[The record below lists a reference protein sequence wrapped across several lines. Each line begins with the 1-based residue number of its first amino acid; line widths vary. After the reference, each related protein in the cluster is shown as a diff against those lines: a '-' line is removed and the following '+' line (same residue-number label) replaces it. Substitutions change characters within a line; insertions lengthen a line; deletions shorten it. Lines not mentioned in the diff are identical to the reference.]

1 MPDLLRTFIALKI
14 KPEPTLLHKL
24 EELKNELA
32 GEPVKW
38 VDENNLHLTLKFL
51 GDTTLHQVDD
61 LKAILKKISARNP
74 AFSFRLKGLAFFKN
88 KGMPRVLFIGIE
100 EGEAIQQLAA
110 EINLQLFA
118 LGFEKENRPFSPHLT
133 LARIKFL
140 KNKRNFY
147 NAIDKYRDTDIQSI
161 AIHEI
166 ILYQSILKPTGPI
179 YKPLEIFRLKG
190 QDKTPATASAGSI
203 S

>member
-1 MPDLLRTFIALKI
+1 MSDLLRTFIALKI
-14 KPEPTLLHKL
+14 NPEPPLLLKL
-24 EELKNELA
+24 KELKNELA

-61 LKAILKKISARNP
+61 LKAILKKISARSNV
-74 AFSFRLKGLAFFKN
+74 FSFRLKGLAFFKN
-88 KGMPRVLFIGIE
+88 KGIPRVLFIGIE
-100 EGEAIQQLAA
+100 EGEALQQLAA

-133 LARIKFL
+133 LARLKFL
-140 KNKRNFY
+140 KDKRNFY

-161 AIHEI
+161 VIHEI
-166 ILYQSILKPTGPI
+166 ILYQSILKPAGPI
-179 YKPLEIFRLKG
+179 YKPLEIFRLEG
-190 QDKTPATASAGSI
+190 
-203 S
+203 